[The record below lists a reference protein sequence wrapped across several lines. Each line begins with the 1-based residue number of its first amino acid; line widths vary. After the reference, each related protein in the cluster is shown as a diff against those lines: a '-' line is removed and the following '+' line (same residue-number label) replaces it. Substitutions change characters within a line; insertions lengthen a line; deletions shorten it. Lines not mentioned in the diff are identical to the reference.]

1 VNSKSPERM
10 LYLLDLSSLLFRF
23 FYGTPLLITKDGRP
37 TNAVY
42 GVLRL
47 LIKLASENPSA
58 DFLVLADSGRETFR
72 KEILQDYKSN
82 RKEAPEELKVQIP
95 LCESAFET
103 LGLKI
108 CKKEGFEADDLI
120 AGAVKFFKDKYDR
133 CVIVSQDKDLSQL
146 VDEKVA
152 LFDVSKNKIMG
163 PEDIKKNFGV
173 FPDKIPLFLALVGD
187 SSDNIPGI
195 KGIGPKTA
203 AKLIEQFESLEDLLE
218 PSSSP
223 QFDVRN
229 HKMGKFLEILRQNA
243 DQVKKNLLLT
253 DLKKVDVSFEF
264 EPKPWKPTPEFFNLL
279 EDLEFKSILNTLHR

>member
-1 VNSKSPERM
+1 VNADSPERI

-82 RKEAPEELKVQIP
+82 RKEAPKELKVQIP

-173 FPDKIPLFLALVGD
+173 SPDKIPLFLALVGD

-203 AKLIEQFESLEDLLE
+203 AKLIEQFESLEDLLK
-218 PSSSP
+218 PSSH

-229 HKMGKFLEILRQNA
+229 HKMGKFVEILRQNA